1 MPQTFLALAAIVLLT
16 IFGFSQS
23 QNSDAL
29 GRRAISEDLERAM
42 TEAARDRMAD
52 ISRRAF
58 DEQDLTARGGVRTQP
73 PTSAVGRDAG
83 EATLAAFDDIDDFN
97 DLAAV
102 LGGPERRMVPVADG
116 AVEIELVVSVQ
127 YVRADDPSVPSAA
140 PTLAKEVVVSA
151 REAAPTGG
159 RPPVAASFR
168 RVFTPA
174 GLAVR

>member
-16 IFGFSQS
+16 IFGFSQG

-29 GRRAISEDLERAM
+29 GRRTISEDLERAM
-42 TEAARDRMAD
+42 TEAARDRMAE
-52 ISRRAF
+52 IARRAF
-58 DEQDLTARGGVRTQP
+58 DEQDRTARRGVRTRAS
-73 PTSAVGRDAG
+73 TSVIGRDAG
-83 EATLAAFDDIDDFN
+83 ETTVASFDDIDDFN
-97 DLAAV
+97 DLVAV
-102 LGGPERRMVPVADG
+102 LGGPERRLVPVADG

-127 YVRADDPSVPSAA
+127 YVRADDPTVPSAA

-151 REAAPTGG
+151 REARPTDG
-159 RPPVAASFR
+159 RTPVAASFR